1 DLDSVSLNELKNLID
16 SFDNTPGY
24 FGAIPRPTFLVTSG
38 TGIHIYYVL
47 DQPVDLFPY
56 LKQQFKELKYG
67 LTYKAWNPT
76 ITSKDEVVQYQS
88 IAQGFRMVGSINP
101 KYG

>member
-1 DLDSVSLNELKNLID
+1 LSYRGKANTLLNARELNAIIIDLDSVSLNELKNLID

-67 LTYKAWNPT
+67 LTYKA
-76 ITSKDEVVQYQS
+76 
-88 IAQGFRMVGSINP
+88 
-101 KYG
+101 